1 FRVATETNEQY
12 IKESNLSDERMTLL
26 SLVKAGYGSLAELE
40 SLDTTEY
47 LDIIEFEEMSAKVQA
62 YKIEQAR
69 Q

>member
-1 FRVATETNEQY
+1 
-12 IKESNLSDERMTLL
+12 ML
-26 SLVKAGYGSLAELE
+26 SLVKAGYGTLAELE
-40 SLDTTEY
+40 ALDTTEY